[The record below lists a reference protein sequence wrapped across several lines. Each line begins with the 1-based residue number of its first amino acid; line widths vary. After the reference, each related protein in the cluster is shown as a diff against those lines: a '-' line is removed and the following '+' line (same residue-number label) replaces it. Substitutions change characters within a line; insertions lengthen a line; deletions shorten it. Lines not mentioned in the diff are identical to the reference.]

1 MFPVPRFVMYRWAPG
16 YASIY
21 GRPLR
26 QALDRTLIHPLA
38 PRHDPAPATKLLAPH
53 NPALGS
59 TTKLLKGLSPW
70 VARHV
75 LGTQPF
81 HNSFAVP
88 RRNLPH
94 TEWGPCS
101 AVVIGTR
108 VRISMGGIRDSQAQ
122 AASAIASYLAIFQ
135 RSEHRC
141 TAIAK
146 PSD

>member
-1 MFPVPRFVMYRWAPG
+1 MYRGAPG

-21 GRPLR
+21 GRALR
-26 QALDRTLIHPLA
+26 QPLDITLIHTLG
-38 PRHDPAPATKLLAPH
+38 PRHDAARATKLLAVY
-53 NPALGS
+53 NPARGS
-59 TTKLLKGLSPW
+59 TTKLLKGPSPW

-101 AVVIGTR
+101 DVVVVTR

-122 AASAIASYLAIFQ
+122 VAFASASYLAVCQ